1 MRVLR
6 AILLLVVLACVISV
20 GVWVT
25 HGGSRGRD
33 VTTPAGAQSAETPSG
48 GDGVADVPGGIVHLL
63 ILNGTPVPNLAGDFS
78 LLVGQAGCV
87 ADRIDNAPHEGFA
100 RSLLINRRLGEARA
114 VELARRLGNPV
125 LLHEHDAGTTEDAVL
140 VLGADH
146 ARLREVLQSR

>member
-25 HGGSRGRD
+25 HGGSRGAE
-33 VTTPAGAQSAETPSG
+33 VTAPAGARSAAAPAG
-48 GDGVADVPGGIVHLL
+48 GAGVTDAPGGIVHLV

-87 ADRIDNAPHEGFA
+87 ADRIDNAPHDGFA
-100 RSLLINRRLGEARA
+100 RSLLIDRRLGEARA
-114 VELARRLGNPV
+114 AELARRLGDPV